1 MSFWQ
6 IRIFASTYLC
16 YAGYYF
22 CRKPFFIAKA
32 DVGQALSLGAR
43 ELGIIGSVYLIA
55 YTAGQFVSAWSGDRI
70 GPRRLLISGMLLS
83 IVSNIA
89 FGATNSYATFLI
101 FMGLNGLAQSTGWS
115 GGVGAMAPWFTRHE
129 RGRVMAA
136 WATNFQAGGVL
147 ANALAA
153 FALARFG
160 YRYSFLLGSCVLFAV
175 YLFFLFNQRNRPEDV
190 GLPPVSDPLE
200 GEQPANETGEPGAGK
215 AESSF
220 GGLSRGQWASILLL
234 GCAYFFIKFIRY
246 TLWSWAPYVLRKN
259 YAQAGDTAGYVS
271 TLFDLFGIAGV
282 LTAGYLSDRWFN
294 GRRAVISLIFLSG
307 MTLSALWLRLAAD
320 HNLIVF
326 AICMALIG
334 FMLYGPDALLTGAG
348 AIDLGSVRHAT
359 LAAGIINGMG
369 AFGPVVQDILIG
381 DLYERFGGELGP
393 IFALLLGSAFFST
406 LVLAVVVLRNRS
418 HASDV

>member
-1 MSFWQ
+1 MSLWQ

-32 DVGQALSLGAR
+32 DIGTALALGSR

-55 YTAGQFVSAWSGDRI
+55 YTIGQFASAWSGDKL
-70 GPRRLLISGMLLS
+70 GPRRLLLGGMLIS
-83 IVSNIA
+83 ISSNIA

-101 FMGLNGLAQSTGWS
+101 FMALNGLAQSTGWS
-115 GGVGAMAPWFTRHE
+115 GGVGAMAPWFHRNE
-129 RGRVMAA
+129 RGRVMAL

-153 FALARFG
+153 FALAKYG
-160 YRYSFLLGSCVLFAV
+160 YKYSFLLGSCVL
-175 YLFFLFNQRNRPEDV
+175 LFIYFFFIFNQRNTPEDA
-190 GLPPVSDPLE
+190 GLPPVSTEEED
-200 GEQPANETGEPGAGK
+200 EQPALQRTSDGSLEAR
-215 AESSF
+215 
-220 GGLSRGQWASILLL
+220 GLSRGQWTSILLL

-259 YAQAGDTAGYVS
+259 YDQAGDMAGYVS
-271 TLFDLFGIAGV
+271 TLFDLFGIVGV
-282 LTAGYLSDRWFN
+282 LTAGYLSDKFFN
-294 GRRAVISLIFLSG
+294 GRRALVSLIFLSG
-307 MTLSALWLRLAAD
+307 MTLATLWLRIAGD

-326 AICMALIG
+326 AISMALIG

-348 AIDLGSVRHAT
+348 AIDLGSIRHAT

-369 AFGPVVQDILIG
+369 AVGPVVQDILIG
-381 DLYERFGGELGP
+381 DLYERFGGSLTP
-393 IFALLLGSAFFST
+393 IFALLFGSALCST
-406 LVLAVVVLRNRS
+406 LVLAYVVIRNRS
-418 HASDV
+418 HRSDV